1 MFAIRKFFVYL
12 QKIFDT
18 LIIAI
23 INLLVYDEV

>member
-12 QKIFDT
+12 QKILDI

-23 INLLVYDEV
+23 INLLAYDEV